1 MTSIE
6 RTAYP
11 RFKRLITARELHVFF
26 PPSEEE
32 RVWAEEVTD
41 SDEHQLAL
49 LVALKSYQRMGCFPK
64 VYDVPAQVVEFVRR
78 AVELRRARCRCTRR
92 AGRPSGTGRGC
103 MSGARSATTARRVT
117 VLAVGSYAHSGI
129 AIPYCKSPLP
139 ALCAIA
145 SCLPRTR
152 PGTPCFTNAR
162 PLPFATM
169 TAEASP
175 SVRRQESREAS
186 PSHGRS

>member
-26 PPSEEE
+26 TPSEEE

-64 VYDVPAQVVEFVRR
+64 AYDVPDQVVEFVRR
-78 AVELRRARCRCTRR
+78 AAELPESTLLVYASGRTAERYRSWVRERCQVRYDGPAARALAEETMRVEAASKNNPADLPTSRW
-92 AGRPSGTGRGC
+92 
-103 MSGARSATTARRVT
+103 RSW
-117 VLAVGSYAHSGI
+117 S
-129 AIPYCKSPLP
+129 
-139 ALCAIA
+139 
-145 SCLPRTR
+145 R
-152 PGTPCFTNAR
+152 PGWKSR
-162 PLPFATM
+162 G
-169 TAEASP
+169 SP
-175 SVRRQESREAS
+175 RWTR
-186 PSHGRS
+186 